1 MATIGGGT
9 LSPGV
14 IVLLEKKRH
23 FLSNFSPV
31 ILHWEVRSPFCVE
44 AGDCFLSE
52 TQTRGSV
59 FVENAKDHPE
69 WMCGNGSMSWD
80 LCIDKK
86 IAYNVGYGASKPL
99 RESGAF
105 EMFWHA
111 EGMKTAYLGQV
122 IWGGERLIDVVRAEN
137 IGCEYGEYC

>member
-1 MATIGGGT
+1 M
-9 LSPGV
+9 
-14 IVLLEKKRH
+14 
-23 FLSNFSPV
+23 
-31 ILHWEVRSPFCVE
+31 E

-86 IAYNVGYGASKPL
+86 IPVLG
-99 RESGAF
+99 SGSPPTTSPAPSLGKNLLTACSTS
-105 EMFWHA
+105 A
-111 EGMKTAYLGQV
+111 EAVRRLA
-122 IWGGERLIDVVRAEN
+122 IWR
-137 IGCEYGEYC
+137 

>member
-1 MATIGGGT
+1 M
-9 LSPGV
+9 
-14 IVLLEKKRH
+14 
-23 FLSNFSPV
+23 
-31 ILHWEVRSPFCVE
+31 E

-86 IAYNVGYGASKPL
+86 IAYNVGYGSSKPL

-111 EGMKTAYLGQV
+111 EGMKPAYLGQV